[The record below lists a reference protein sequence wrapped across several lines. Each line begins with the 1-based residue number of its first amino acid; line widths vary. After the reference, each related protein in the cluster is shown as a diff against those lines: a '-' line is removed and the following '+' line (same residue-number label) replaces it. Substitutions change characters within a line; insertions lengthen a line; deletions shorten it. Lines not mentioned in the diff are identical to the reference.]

1 MTESTAGNQDSNGP
15 YWLWNSYF
23 KNTTTTTTTT
33 TNNGL
38 AVRE

>member
-1 MTESTAGNQDSNGP
+1 MAESTAGNQDSNGP

-23 KNTTTTTTTT
+23 KNTTTTTI